1 MSEVAQVV
9 IKKRKHKIQK
19 KWQVLAACS
28 LIICINAAFPIYGAS
43 VFNTAMVSSMGAD
56 RSLLGLFIAAN
67 MLVTGSTAPL
77 VGLLVSKFGA
87 RPALAFGSLM
97 LVLGSLAMATLVHGP
112 VTAVITFAIFVGLGM
127 SFGGF
132 VANQVCT
139 AGWFRDDRAR
149 PFGILYATMGAGGF
163 VAPSLINAVILD
175 EGTWQSGWLVFA
187 VLGCVALCLSLF
199 VVRDAPIHEEAV
211 VFTPPAD
218 PADVATPVRGGGVF
232 ALALPIMLI
241 CILSGGAS
249 SAFYIAHGLSLL
261 KDFGHQ
267 LTPATTSMSLM
278 AASTLAGNL
287 TVSAIGKRYGVRWIL
302 AIGSLTLAV
311 GILLLGDARSTTLLF
326 VYPFFFGAGFGAV
339 QVGGMA
345 LLAKCVKIHRFAL
358 ISGIVFALDTLCSA
372 SGPVFGGIMYDK
384 IHTYLPM
391 ILVLAG
397 LNASAAVLLLLGK
410 RVFPVGA

>member
-1 MSEVAQVV
+1 
-9 IKKRKHKIQK
+9 
-19 KWQVLAACS
+19 
-28 LIICINAAFPIYGAS
+28 
-43 VFNTAMVSSMGAD
+43 
-56 RSLLGLFIAAN
+56 
-67 MLVTGSTAPL
+67 
-77 VGLLVSKFGA
+77 
-87 RPALAFGSLM
+87 
-97 LVLGSLAMATLVHGP
+97 
-112 VTAVITFAIFVGLGM
+112 
-127 SFGGF
+127 
-132 VANQVCT
+132 
-139 AGWFRDDRAR
+139 
-149 PFGILYATMGAGGF
+149 
-163 VAPSLINAVILD
+163 
-175 EGTWQSGWLVFA
+175 
-187 VLGCVALCLSLF
+187 
-199 VVRDAPIHEEAV
+199 
-211 VFTPPAD
+211 
-218 PADVATPVRGGGVF
+218 
-232 ALALPIMLI
+232 
-241 CILSGGAS
+241 
-249 SAFYIAHGLSLL
+249 
-261 KDFGHQ
+261 
-267 LTPATTSMSLM
+267 MSLM